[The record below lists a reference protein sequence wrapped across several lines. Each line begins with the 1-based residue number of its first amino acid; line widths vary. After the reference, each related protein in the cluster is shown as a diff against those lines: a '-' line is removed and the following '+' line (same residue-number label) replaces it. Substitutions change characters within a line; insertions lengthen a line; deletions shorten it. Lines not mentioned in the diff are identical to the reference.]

1 MNRIIMAGKTI
12 KSAKLERIAKEI
24 AKCRVCRRN
33 KIGKA
38 VPGEGSPNAKIV
50 FIGEAP
56 GKTEAETGRPF
67 VGRAGNILRRLIKEV
82 GLKEEDVYI
91 TSAVK
96 YLPTYVTPKP
106 SDIEHGR
113 KHLFEQLEIIKPKVA
128 VLLGNVASQAIL
140 GEKLAIAKVHGK
152 IIRKGGVNYFIAYHP
167 AAMLHN
173 PNTKKELEKDFR
185 KLKRMLKK

>member
-1 MNRIIMAGKTI
+1 MARKDI
-12 KSAKLERIAKEI
+12 KSVKLEKIAKEI
-24 AKCRVCRRN
+24 SRCRVCRKN
-33 KIGKA
+33 KTGKA
-38 VPGEGSPNAKIV
+38 VPGEGSPNARIV

-67 VGRAGNILRRLIKEV
+67 VGRAGQILRRLIRKV

-96 YLPTYVTPKP
+96 YLPIYVTPKP

-113 KHLFEQLEIIKPKVA
+113 KHLFEQLEIIRPKVA
-128 VLLGNVASQAIL
+128 VLLGNVASQAVL
-140 GEKLAIAKVHGK
+140 KEKLAIAKVHGR
-152 IIRKGGVNYFIAYHP
+152 IIKKGGVNYFIAYHP

-173 PNTKKELEKDFR
+173 PNTRKELEKDFR

>member
-1 MNRIIMAGKTI
+1 MERNKKA
-12 KSAKLERIAKEI
+12 AKLDKIAKEI
-24 AKCRVCRRN
+24 SRCRTCKIN
-33 KIGKA
+33 KVGKA

-56 GKTEAETGRPF
+56 GKKESEEGRPF
-67 VGRAGNILRRLIKEV
+67 IGRAGSILRRLIRGC

-96 YLPTYVTPKP
+96 YLPKYLTPKP

-113 KHLFEQLEIIKPKVA
+113 KHLFSQLRVIKPKIV
-128 VLLGNVASQAIL
+128 VLLGNVAVLAVL
-140 GEKLAIAKVHGK
+140 TEKFAIAKVHGK
-152 IIRKGGVNYFIAYHP
+152 IIKRDGVNYFIAYHP

-173 PNTKKELEKDFR
+173 PNVRKDIKSDFR
-185 KLKRMLKK
+185 KLKRIL